1 MAKVLVVLLLAAA
14 ACGGSTS
21 ANVDASGSGGGGDG
35 GGMQMD
41 GGGSGSGSGSGSGM
55 GSGSG
60 SDCTPLVTSN
70 LNNGHHNPGQD
81 CMNGCHNHGFT
92 AAGTLYKSNG
102 TTAMPGA
109 TITLTDS
116 AGNKITMVS
125 QSNGNFYTF
134 TPISF
139 PATVTVSGCPNNAA
153 MTEKVQA
160 SGAGCN
166 QGGACHGGTQ
176 GRIHLP

>member
-1 MAKVLVVLLLAAA
+1 MAKLLVLLLVTAA

-21 ANVDASGSGGGGDG
+21 ANVDASGSGGGDA

-41 GGGSGSGSGSGSGM
+41 GGGSGSGM

-60 SDCTPLVTSN
+60 SNCTPLVTSN
-70 LNNGHHNPGQD
+70 LNNGHHNQGQD

-92 AAGTLYKSNG
+92 VAGTLYKSAGGN
-102 TTAMPGA
+102 TPMPGA

-116 AGNKITMVS
+116 GGNKVTMIS
-125 QSNGNFYTF
+125 QSDGNFYTF
-134 TPISF
+134 SPISF

-153 MTEKVQA
+153 MTASVA
-160 SGAGCN
+160 SSGAGCN
-166 QGGACHGGTQ
+166 QGGACHGGAQ
-176 GRIHLP
+176 GHIHLP

>member
-1 MAKVLVVLLLAAA
+1 MAKLLVLLLLAAA
-14 ACGGSTS
+14 ACGGPTS
-21 ANVDASGSGGGGDG
+21 ANVDASGSGGGADG
-35 GGMQMD
+35 GGMKMD
-41 GGGSGSGSGSGSGM
+41 GGGSGSGSN
-55 GSGSG
+55 
-60 SDCTPLVTSN
+60 CTPLVTTN

-81 CMNGCHNHGFT
+81 CMNGCHDHGFT
-92 AAGTLYKSNG
+92 AAGTLYKSANG
-102 TTAMPGA
+102 TAMPGA

-116 AGNKITMVS
+116 TGAKITMIS

-153 MTEKVQA
+153 MTAKVQA

-176 GRIHLP
+176 GPIHLP